1 MRTDISANSLM
12 LKEIARTTPL
22 SREVEKAL
30 FSEYLVANDTR
41 QKTIKKIIIQSNLRF
56 VLNVA
61 LMYKHIYGVNIQE
74 LFSEGKIGLITS
86 FDKFD
91 KTSNLRFIS
100 YSVWWIRSRITK
112 FLEQN
117 DLIRIPS
124 HQKTKLIKARKLK
137 DSSDFDNDVYYLH
150 ELTGNHISLDDRLK
164 DGTLSVSEI
173 ISDEKS
179 EAVDV
184 THLNNK
190 LKDKLVNFIS
200 KILKEEEMVV
210 ISNLY
215 GIGTGNPLPLRDVKD
230 IIGKSHE
237 RVRQIRDNA
246 LRTLRKSCC
255 DVESFK
261 ELLYNMNNN

>member
-1 MRTDISANSLM
+1 MKNDLSVNSLM
-12 LKEIARTTPL
+12 LKEIANSHPL
-22 SREVEKAL
+22 KRDDEHML
-30 FSEYLVANDTR
+30 FKEYQTASEYRKKL
-41 QKTIKKIIIQSNLRF
+41 IKKIIIRSNLRF
-56 VLNVA
+56 VLDVA
-61 LMYKHIYGVNIQE
+61 LCFKNINGVNIQD
-74 LFSEGKIGLITS
+74 LFSEGKIGLLLS